1 VVGSTARPA
10 SCNGKDDDDDLLLSV
25 LVFHF
30 FKCVIS
36 LVNVTCVLY
45 SYVQAVKRF
54 HGWWS

>member
-1 VVGSTARPA
+1 MWLVSRARSA
-10 SCNGKDDDDDLLLSV
+10 SCNGKDDGDLLLSV

-30 FKCVIS
+30 FKCVIC
-36 LVNVTCVLY
+36 LVNVTRVLY